1 MDFIQGL
8 SYQDLGALTAGSL
21 GVIGV
26 AIWWF
31 IEHKVLKE
39 SDKVDKAVDDAQYDV
54 ITLLRQEVLRMAES
68 NKALGIG
75 LAQFQ
80 AENIELRLEIANL
93 HEIIGELS
101 ARIDTLTRA
110 AIYCK
115 NCNGLL
121 SK

>member
-26 AIWWF
+26 SIWWL

-75 LAQFQ
+75 LTQFQ

-93 HEIIGELS
+93 HEIIGKLS

-110 AIYCK
+110 TLYCK
-115 NCNGLL
+115 DCNGLL

>member
-26 AIWWF
+26 AIWWL

-101 ARIDTLTRA
+101 TRIDTLTRA
-110 AIYCK
+110 TLYCK
-115 NCNGLL
+115 DCNGLL